1 MILYL
6 TFNDAPSG
14 IFSSQVIDV
23 VKFLNTH
30 FQDKVQLVSFVST
43 RNYFKHR
50 AKIKIELSNAIVL
63 PMFPG
68 VHRWRW
74 NVFLLFLITFFK
86 KPKKI
91 IGRSVLA
98 TQLALKMR
106 SRGMVKEVVYDG
118 RGAIKAEWEE
128 YQVVQN
134 PKMLSEIFNLER
146 EVVLNSDYR
155 IAVSNKLIE
164 YWQKEFGYNSNH
176 HVVIPCTLNK
186 LFEDVALSEQT
197 INEAKKVI
205 GFDEN
210 AIVFIYSGSVAG
222 WQSFSMLYD
231 FISPIL
237 KSDFNYKLMFL
248 SDMDENILKLQ
259 HQFPHQIICK
269 KVKVNDVSKY
279 LLAADYGLLLR
290 EETIT
295 NKVASPVKFA
305 EYIACGLKVIISKC
319 LGDYTQFVETY
330 DNGLLNGKEVASK
343 HEKVVISDKIRI
355 NQIAKTNFSKTH
367 FMSQYNNLLINHKN

>member
-6 TFNDAPSG
+6 TFNDGPSG

-30 FQDKVQLVSFVST
+30 FQEKVLLVSFVSS
-43 RNYFKHR
+43 RQYFNHK
-50 AKIKIELSNAIVL
+50 AKIKTELSDAIVL

-68 VHRWRW
+68 VHRWRL
-74 NVFLLFLITFFK
+74 NVVLLFLVVLFK

-106 SRGMVKEVVYDG
+106 SSGRVKEVVYDG
-118 RGAIKAEWEE
+118 RGAIRAEWEE
-128 YQVVQN
+128 YQVIQN
-134 PKMLSEIFNLER
+134 PKMLSEIFNLEK
-146 EVVLNSDYR
+146 EVVIKSDYR
-155 IAVSNKLIE
+155 MAVSNKLIE
-164 YWQKEFGYNSNH
+164 YWQDEFGYHSNH
-176 HVVIPCTLNK
+176 HVIVPCTLNK
-186 LFEDVALSEQT
+186 LFEDIVLTEPT
-197 INEAKKVI
+197 INETKKAI

-210 AIVFIYSGSVAG
+210 AIVFVYSGSVAG
-222 WQSFSMLYD
+222 WQSFDMLYNY
-231 FISPIL
+231 IAQIL
-237 KSDFNYKLMFL
+237 KSDFNYKLVFL

-269 KVKVNDVSKY
+269 KLKVNDVPKY

-295 NKVASPVKFA
+295 NQVASPVKFA
-305 EYIACGLKVIISKC
+305 EYIACGLKVIISDH
-319 LGDYTQFVETY
+319 LGDYSQFVETF
-330 DNGLLNGKEVASK
+330 DNGILNGKHILPHK
-343 HEKVVISDKIRI
+343 KVLFSDKLKIK
-355 NQIAKTNFSKTH
+355 QIAKSNFSKIH
-367 FMSQYNNLLINHKN
+367 FRSQYNNLLIDHKN

>member
-23 VKFLNTH
+23 VKFLNTN
-30 FQDKVQLVSFVST
+30 FQDKVQLVSFVSS
-43 RNYFKHR
+43 RQYFNHK
-50 AKIKIELSNAIVL
+50 AKIKSELSDAIVL

-74 NVFLLFLITFFK
+74 NTFLLFFIVLFK
-86 KPKKI
+86 KPNKI

-106 SRGMVKEVVYDG
+106 SRGIVNKVIYDG

-128 YQVVQN
+128 YRVIQN
-134 PKMLSEIFNLER
+134 PKMLSEIFYLEK
-146 EVVLNSDYR
+146 EAVLNSDYR

-164 YWQKEFGYNSNH
+164 YWKDEFGYHSNH
-176 HVVIPCTLNK
+176 HAVIPCTLNK
-186 LFEDVALSEQT
+186 LFEEIVLSET
-197 INEAKKVI
+197 SINETRNAI

-210 AIVFIYSGSVAG
+210 SIVFVYSGSVAG
-222 WQSFSMLYD
+222 WQSFNMLYD
-231 FISPIL
+231 YVSPIL
-237 KSDFNYKLMFL
+237 KMDSNYKLMFL
-248 SDMDENILKLQ
+248 SDENENILKLQ
-259 HQFPHQIICK
+259 HQFPHQVLCK
-269 KVKVNDVSKY
+269 KLKVNDVPKY

-290 EETIT
+290 EETVT

-305 EYIACGLKVIISKC
+305 EYIACGLKVIISNH
-319 LGDYTQFVETY
+319 LGDYSQFVETF
-330 DNGLLNGKEVASK
+330 DNGIINGKHVLPHK
-343 HEKVVISDKIRI
+343 KVLFSDKLKIK
-355 NQIAKTNFSKTH
+355 QIAKSNFSKTH
-367 FMSQYNNLLINHKN
+367 FMTQYNNLLIDHKN

>member
-128 YQVVQN
+128 YKVIQD
-134 PKMLSEIFNLER
+134 PKMLSEIDVLEKD
-146 EVVLNSDYR
+146 VVLNSNYR

-164 YWQKEFGYNSNH
+164 YWKHEFGYHSNQ

-186 LFEDVALSEQT
+186 LFEEVNLSEQA
-197 INEAKKVI
+197 IMEARKSI

-210 AIVFIYSGSVAG
+210 AVIFVYSGSVAG
-222 WQSFSMLYD
+222 WQSFDMLYNY
-231 FISPIL
+231 ISPIL

-259 HQFPHQIICK
+259 NQFPNQIICQK
-269 KVKVNDVSKY
+269 LKVNDVPKY

-305 EYIACGLKVIISKC
+305 EYIACGLKVIISDD
-319 LGDYTQFVETY
+319 LGDYSKFVETF
-330 DNGLLNGKEVASK
+330 DNGLLNGKLVLP
-343 HEKVVISDKIRI
+343 HEKVLFSDKLKIKEV
-355 NQIAKTNFSKTH
+355 AKTNFSKSH
-367 FMSQYNNLLINHKN
+367 FINQYNNLLIDHKN